1 MSVVGIELT
10 MSAAMA
16 IIQRSVVGVSLILQ
30 APESGAPM
38 LETGFWSL
46 RARWGYALALAVIGL
61 DYWTKAWASSTLA
74 YRQPVAVTSWFDWM
88 LAHNT
93 GAAFSFLADAGG
105 WQRWFFATVALVVSA
120 VMVVWLSRIPT
131 IKRWVG
137 AALGLILGGGL
148 GNLWDRLNYGYVVDF
163 ISVHYDD
170 WYWPAFNVA
179 DSAISLGA
187 AILILDSLFQ
197 SDQAQTANN
206 NRKDS

>member
-1 MSVVGIELT
+1 
-10 MSAAMA
+10 
-16 IIQRSVVGVSLILQ
+16 
-30 APESGAPM
+30 M

-131 IKRWVG
+131 TKRWIG

-163 ISVHYDD
+163 ISVHYGD
-170 WYWPAFNVA
+170 WYWPAFNIA

-197 SDQAQTANN
+197 SDQAQTASN
-206 NRKDS
+206 NRKHS